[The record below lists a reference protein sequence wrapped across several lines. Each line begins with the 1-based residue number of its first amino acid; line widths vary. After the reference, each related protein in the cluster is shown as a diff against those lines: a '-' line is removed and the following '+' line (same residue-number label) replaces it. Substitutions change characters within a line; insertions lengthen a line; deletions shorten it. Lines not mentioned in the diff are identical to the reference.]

1 MSPDVLIVLSWGYDR
16 ITPLQNSFR
25 NEISTTNWCPSDLSQ
40 QKFKQKWKKEKLF
53 SIKRQNTLKCEI
65 ILQFNSNDSHEY
77 CLYFQYMASATLEG
91 RVNAIHVL
99 GIQKTVLI
107 SPTLALYLSPLCIAI
122 GLKVLWSFSKLP
134 HWVQLT
140 TKHKGTSLNSSSIRS
155 WRLLSNGLQT
165 FAVNQSHYR
174 EIERTCL
181 LRHG

>member
-1 MSPDVLIVLSWGYDR
+1 MFPLPIPCIIRSLCHLMFWLYCHEVMIELHPYKILSEMKFQPQTGVLQTCLSKNL
-16 ITPLQNSFR
+16 T
-25 NEISTTNWCPSDLSQ
+25 
-40 QKFKQKWKKEKLF
+40 KVLF

-107 SPTLALYLSPLCIAI
+107 SPTLALSLSPLCIAI

-155 WRLLSNGLQT
+155 WRLLSNGL
-165 FAVNQSHYR
+165 
-174 EIERTCL
+174 
-181 LRHG
+181 

>member
-1 MSPDVLIVLSWGYDR
+1 MSLWSNYTLKKFFQKWNFNHKLV
-16 ITPLQNSFR
+16 SFR
-25 NEISTTNWCPSDLSQ
+25 LVSAKIW
-40 QKFKQKWKKEKLF
+40 QKWKKEKLL

-65 ILQFNSNDSHEY
+65 ILQLNSNDSHEY

-107 SPTLALYLSPLCIAI
+107 SPTLVLYLSPLCIAI

-155 WRLLSNGLQT
+155 WRLLSNGL
-165 FAVNQSHYR
+165 
-174 EIERTCL
+174 
-181 LRHG
+181 

>member
-1 MSPDVLIVLSWGYDR
+1 MSLWSNYTLKKFFQKWNFNHKLV
-16 ITPLQNSFR
+16 SFR
-25 NEISTTNWCPSDLSQ
+25 LVSAKIW
-40 QKFKQKWKKEKLF
+40 QKWKKEKLL

-107 SPTLALYLSPLCIAI
+107 SPTLVLYLSPLCIAI

-155 WRLLSNGLQT
+155 WRLLSNGL
-165 FAVNQSHYR
+165 
-174 EIERTCL
+174 
-181 LRHG
+181 